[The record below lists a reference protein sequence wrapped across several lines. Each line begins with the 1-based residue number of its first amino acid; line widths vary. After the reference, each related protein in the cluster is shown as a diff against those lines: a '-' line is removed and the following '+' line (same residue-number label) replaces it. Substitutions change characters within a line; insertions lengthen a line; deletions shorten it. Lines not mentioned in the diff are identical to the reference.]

1 MGSTKNTRNNGNLV
15 ETTRSGKRFYRLY
28 FLKPPV
34 NSDMED
40 LGDELIGMKEV
51 EEVYLTDGDF
61 GYIVKTRFDEENE
74 PSDVERFLQKRLG
87 NRYGKA
93 TAFDKYGSAHW
104 NRA

>member
-15 ETTRSGKRFYRLY
+15 ETTRSGKRFYRMY

-34 NSDMED
+34 KAEMED
-40 LGDELIGMKEV
+40 LGDELISMKEV

-87 NRYGKA
+87 NRYGKV
-93 TAFDKYGSAHW
+93 TAFDKYGKA
-104 NRA
+104 

>member
-15 ETTRSGKRFYRLY
+15 ETTRSGKRFYRMY

-34 NSDMED
+34 KAEMED
-40 LGDELIGMKEV
+40 LGDELIRMNEV

-87 NRYGKA
+87 NRYGKV
-93 TAFDKYGSAHW
+93 TAFDKYGTA
-104 NRA
+104 RRMQ